1 MIAPFGT
8 VRLER
13 ARRDEDSIPD
23 WWQPS
28 AMGLHPDPWYRP
40 GSHSGGRRGVC
51 GMLELVQTLLAR
63 RQALLLVLSAAAI
76 VVPPSAASGLR
87 LPYFILCGLALIPL
101 AQLTAELVDHLVQR
115 VGERLGG
122 LLNVTLGNLLELVIA
137 LTALRSGLYEL
148 VVVSIAGAVITN
160 SLLVLGVSTMLAGRR
175 ALTIDLNQ
183 HSRGLSTRQ
192 LLISVILMAVPS
204 VFFWNS
210 MDPISE
216 GGETFDLFA
225 LYSLIVAVVVMA
237 AYLLSYI
244 YQLGTH
250 RHLFL
255 SPTEPTNS
263 HPGPAI
269 RASVPSIAL
278 ALALVA
284 LAIAGVS
291 EHLVSGL
298 EELVMGSSVTPLF
311 VGMLLLPLFSAIPEA
326 LVAFRAA
333 SRGRMAVAMAS
344 TVESSVQLLLF
355 VLPALV
361 LAAPLMG
368 RFLHLTFP
376 PQALACLGVTAF
388 AVHWLT
394 EGNSLTWYQ
403 GLLLLSIYTALFT
416 GALLLRPGM

>member
-1 MIAPFGT
+1 MISL
-8 VRLER
+8 VR
-13 ARRDEDSIPD
+13 D
-23 WWQPS
+23 
-28 AMGLHPDPWYRP
+28 
-40 GSHSGGRRGVC
+40 
-51 GMLELVQTLLAR
+51 LLAK
-63 RQALLLVLSAAAI
+63 RQALLLVLSATAI
-76 VVPPSAASGLR
+76 LVPPSAASGLR
-87 LPYFILCGLALIPL
+87 LPYFLLCGLGLIPL

-122 LLNVTLGNLLELVIA
+122 LLNVTLGNLLELLIA

-160 SLLVLGVSTMLAGRR
+160 SLLVLGISTMLAGRQ

-183 HSRGLSTRQ
+183 HSNGLSTRQ
-192 LLISVILMAVPS
+192 LLISVILMSVPS

-210 MDPISE
+210 MHPISE
-216 GGETFDLFA
+216 GSETFDLFA
-225 LYSLIVAVVVMA
+225 AYSLIVAVVVMT

-255 SPTEPTNS
+255 SPNDPPDS
-263 HPGPAI
+263 HPGHTV
-269 RASVPSIAL
+269 RASMTSIAL
-278 ALALVA
+278 ALGLVA

-291 EHLVSGL
+291 EHLVEGL
-298 EELVMGSSVTPLF
+298 EELVMGSSITPLF

-333 SRGRMAVAMAS
+333 NRGRMALAMAS

-355 VLPALV
+355 VLPTLV
-361 LAAPLMG
+361 LTAPLLG

-376 PQALACLGVTAF
+376 PQALACLGATAF
-388 AVHWLT
+388 AVHWVT
-394 EGNSLTWYQ
+394 EGNTLTWYQ
-403 GLLLLSIYTALFT
+403 GLLLLSIYAALFT

>member
-1 MIAPFGT
+1 MIGL
-8 VRLER
+8 VRN
-13 ARRDEDSIPD
+13 
-23 WWQPS
+23 
-28 AMGLHPDPWYRP
+28 
-40 GSHSGGRRGVC
+40 
-51 GMLELVQTLLAR
+51 LLAR
-63 RQALLLVLSAAAI
+63 RQALLLVVSVVAI

-87 LPYFILCGLALIPL
+87 LPYFVLCGLALIPL
-101 AQLTAELVDHLVQR
+101 AQLTAELVDQLVQR

-122 LLNVTLGNLLELVIA
+122 LLNVTLGNLLELVITM
-137 LTALRSGLYEL
+137 TALRSGLYEL

-160 SLLVLGVSTMLAGRR
+160 SLLVLGISTMLAGRR
-175 ALTIDLNQ
+175 ALTVDLNQ

-210 MDPISE
+210 MHPISE
-216 GGETFDLFA
+216 GGVTFDLFA
-225 LYSLIVAVVVMA
+225 LYSMIVAIAVMA
-237 AYLLSYI
+237 VYLLSYF

-250 RHLFL
+250 RQLFL
-255 SPTEPTNS
+255 TEQGQAENHSTHNS
-263 HPGPAI
+263 E
-269 RASVPSIAL
+269 ASASSIL
-278 ALALVA
+278 FVLALVA
-284 LAIAGVS
+284 LAISGVA

-298 EELVMGSSVTPLF
+298 EDLVMGSSVPPLF

-333 SRGRMAVAMAS
+333 GQGRMGLAMAS

-361 LAAPLMG
+361 LTAPLMG
-368 RFLHLTFP
+368 RYLHLTFP
-376 PQALACLGVTAF
+376 PQALACLGATAF
-388 AVHWLT
+388 AVHWMT

-403 GLLLLSIYTALFT
+403 GLLLLCLYTALFT

>member
-1 MIAPFGT
+1 M
-8 VRLER
+8 
-13 ARRDEDSIPD
+13 
-23 WWQPS
+23 
-28 AMGLHPDPWYRP
+28 MGLVRDLL
-40 GSHSGGRRGVC
+40 GRR
-51 GMLELVQTLLAR
+51 R
-63 RQALLLVLSAAAI
+63 ALLLVLSAAAI
-76 VVPPSAASGLR
+76 VLPPSAASGLR
-87 LPYFILCGLALIPL
+87 LPYFLLCGLALILL

-160 SLLVLGVSTMLAGRR
+160 SLLVLGVSTMLAGRQ

-183 HSRGLSTRQ
+183 YSRGLSTRQ
-192 LLISVILMAVPS
+192 LLISVILMGCIE
-204 VFFWNS
+204 FQR
-210 MDPISE
+210 
-216 GGETFDLFA
+216 GETFDLFA
-225 LYSLIVAVVVMA
+225 LYSLIVAVVVMG

-255 SPTEPTNS
+255 SPNDLIDS
-263 HPGPAI
+263 HPGPTSG
-269 RASVPSIAL
+269 ASVPSIAL
-278 ALALVA
+278 ALSLVA

-298 EELVMGSSVTPLF
+298 QELVMGSSVTPLF

-333 SRGRMAVAMAS
+333 SRGRMALAMAS

-376 PQALACLGVTAF
+376 PQALACLGATAF

-394 EGNSLTWYQ
+394 EGNTLTWYQ
-403 GLLLLSIYTALFT
+403 GLLLLSIYTALLT